1 VADKLP
7 LLALVAGLPQ
17 LSGMIYVVNK
27 LIGEEL
33 STFTSARYSVLGSLD
48 KPDVKLVK
56 IFDKDYQAQSVKER
70 IESVISIE

>member
-1 VADKLP
+1 LP

-33 STFTSARYSVLGSLD
+33 STFTSARYSVMGSLD